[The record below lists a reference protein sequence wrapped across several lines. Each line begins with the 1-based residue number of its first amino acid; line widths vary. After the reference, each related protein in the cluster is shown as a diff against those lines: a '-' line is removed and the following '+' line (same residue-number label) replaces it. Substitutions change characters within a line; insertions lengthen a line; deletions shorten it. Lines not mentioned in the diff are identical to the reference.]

1 MAGDAEQIAALQ
13 RRNSELEVE
22 NAALRARVAELTEI
36 VVALKGK
43 IADLEKVL
51 GRNSS
56 NSGKPPSTDSGTAKS
71 KRPENAN
78 RAARR
83 AMGRSQGKQPGT
95 PGAMLCQVP
104 DPDAVQVHRPTRCR
118 SCHADL
124 ADAEVVGTAAR
135 QVFDVPVPKRVVTEH
150 RAERRRCGCGCETT
164 AVFPAEAT
172 GPACYG
178 PSIKAHALYLMCAQH
193 LPRERCA
200 QALADLFAVPVSTGT
215 LDNWMREAA
224 EALAVFLTV
233 VAAQLQE
240 APVIHADETSVRSE
254 KAALWF
260 HVWCTPL
267 LTLLGV
273 GQRNKDTIDTGP
285 LKDYT
290 GTVMHDR
297 LAMYFSYGTAHVL
310 CNAHIVRSLNELL
323 ANHRHRDWAK
333 AFIELIID
341 TKDKADTA
349 RTAGKPSLS
358 ASQRYRIRRRWN
370 TLCTQAAR
378 AAPPAVAGTKLY
390 GTNKDAHN
398 LAVALAEH
406 RDLFLAYTADLSL
419 PWDNNLAERS
429 LRMVKVQAKI
439 SGEFRSHTGAKRF
452 AAVRSYIA
460 TTRQHDK
467 NIHEHLKRL
476 YTPTGA
482 WLRLVTRS
490 DRVTGYPKTDNT
502 PTRTAFEMVRYRLLL
517 AKPATENRTSRGRF
531 IDEFPVIV
539 PTTYGYKDERREK
552 NQQVAR
558 PEAKEQEACPARGY
572 QNEGNRSSDRG
583 NQRMA
588 TLDAKQPSSHFKPLS
603 DMTVIGVSALRS
615 IWSGVAVPP
624 MVEHTRRNHDRYFPV
639 AT

>member
-51 GRNSS
+51 DRDSS

-95 PGAMLCQVP
+95 PGATLCQVP

-224 EALAVFLTV
+224 DALVGFLAV
-233 VAAQLQE
+233 VAAQLHA
-240 APVIHADETSVRSE
+240 APVVHADETSVRSG
-254 KAALWF
+254 KASLWF

-273 GQRNKDTIDTGP
+273 GQRNKATVDTGP

-290 GTVMHDR
+290 GTVAHDR
-297 LAMYFSYGTAHVL
+297 LAMYFSYGNGHVL

-323 ANHRHRDWAK
+323 VNHRHREWAQ
-333 AFIELIID
+333 AFIGLITA
-341 TKDKADTA
+341 TKRKAETA
-349 RTAGKPSLS
+349 AAAGKTALS
-358 ASQRYRIRRRWN
+358 PSQRYRIRRKWDR
-370 TLCTQAAR
+370 LCAEAAR
-378 AAPPAVAGTKLY
+378 AAPPPAAGTTLY
-390 GTNKDAHN
+390 GTNKDAPN

-406 RDLFLAYTADLSL
+406 RDLYLAYTADFSL
-419 PWDNNLAERS
+419 PWDNNVAERA
-429 LRMVKVQAKI
+429 LRMVKLQAKI
-439 SGEFRSHTGAKRF
+439 SGEFRSRKGAERF

-467 NIHEHLKRL
+467 DIHQHLKHLYPRRRL
-476 YTPTGA
+476 A
-482 WLRLVTRS
+482 TRT
-490 DRVTGYPKTDNT
+490 DRVTGYPHSVSIHAWSVGVAGR
-502 PTRTAFEMVRYRLLL
+502 PWCCAIEHA
-517 AKPATENRTSRGRF
+517 AKNFLVSR
-531 IDEFPVIV
+531 
-539 PTTYGYKDERREK
+539 ERIS
-552 NQQVAR
+552 V
-558 PEAKEQEACPARGY
+558 
-572 QNEGNRSSDRG
+572 
-583 NQRMA
+583 
-588 TLDAKQPSSHFKPLS
+588 PLS
-603 DMTVIGVSALRS
+603 DMANSSGSSSSSSSGTVSSRVARRSRISAVSRPSASRASRNRTRTWVEVASGARTVAIHLRD
-615 IWSGVAVPP
+615 
-624 MVEHTRRNHDRYFPV
+624 TRPTM
-639 AT
+639 A